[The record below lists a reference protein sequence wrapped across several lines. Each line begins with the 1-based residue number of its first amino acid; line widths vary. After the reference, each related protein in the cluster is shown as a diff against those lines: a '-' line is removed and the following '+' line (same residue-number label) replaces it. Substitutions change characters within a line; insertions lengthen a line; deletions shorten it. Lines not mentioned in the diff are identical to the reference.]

1 MGSLV
6 RPTISTAVTQSKNQ
20 CTLGDY
26 NSIRDLKIKCFFSS
40 DGRLCTLNGDAF
52 LVKAPRQT

>member
-6 RPTISTAVTQSKNQ
+6 STAVTQSKNH

-26 NSIRDLKIKCFFSS
+26 NSIRDPKDKVFFFFSS
-40 DGRLCTLNGDAF
+40 GRLCTLNGDAF
-52 LVKAPRQT
+52 

>member
-6 RPTISTAVTQSKNQ
+6 RPTISTAVTVQKSMHPRRLQQHSRPK
-20 CTLGDY
+20 D
-26 NSIRDLKIKCFFSS
+26 RFFFFS

-52 LVKAPRQT
+52 